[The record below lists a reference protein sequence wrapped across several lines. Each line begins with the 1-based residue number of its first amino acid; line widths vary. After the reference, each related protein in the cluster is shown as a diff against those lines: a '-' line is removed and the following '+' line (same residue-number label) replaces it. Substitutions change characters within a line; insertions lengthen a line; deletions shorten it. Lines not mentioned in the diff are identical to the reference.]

1 MRRLR
6 TLALAGLT
14 VAVLAACGSSSNDS
28 ASESSNVSVVTSDVS
43 SVDVTARIIGDGSSF
58 SLQEAVVQTPIAFWF
73 WAPG

>member
-1 MRRLR
+1 MLRLR

-14 VAVLAACGSSSNDS
+14 VAVLAACGSSSSDNS
-28 ASESSNVSVVTSDVS
+28 SESSDVSVVTSVVS
-43 SVDVTARIIGDGSSF
+43 SADVTARIIGEGSSF

>member
-14 VAVLAACGSSSNDS
+14 VAVLAACGSSSDDS
-28 ASESSNVSVVTSDVS
+28 VSESSDVSVVTSVVS

-58 SLQEAVVQTPIAFWF
+58 SLQEAVVKTPIAFWF